1 LFPSW
6 VIIKNHW
13 AKYIICMYGNV
24 MMKPLTMYNLIYA
37 NKNSKPKAVI
47 AFSQEIRYT
56 KRFLCIHNSSCY
68 TSILWIRN
76 LGKVDWS
83 LFTVYHSKSCI
94 WVMGLFSSGLF
105 VCPLARQDC
114 IPLLIRTRTVTFHQ
128 ASLKGTLCLA
138 LPLVFQISFHFFWP
152 KILAQKHGCIKSFEY
167 DADLAL
173 FALDFKDGSGTPM
186 CFCLPSASDP
196 NSHPMHTSL
205 RFGRLLCCLW
215 C

>member
-68 TSILWIRN
+68 TSILWISIFN
-76 LGKVDWS
+76 PWMQELGKSWLVS
-83 LFTVYHSKSCI
+83 IH
-94 WVMGLFSSGLF
+94 
-105 VCPLARQDC
+105 R
-114 IPLLIRTRTVTFHQ
+114 IPF
-128 ASLKGTLCLA
+128 
-138 LPLVFQISFHFFWP
+138 
-152 KILAQKHGCIKSFEY
+152 
-167 DADLAL
+167 
-173 FALDFKDGSGTPM
+173 
-186 CFCLPSASDP
+186 
-196 NSHPMHTSL
+196 
-205 RFGRLLCCLW
+205 
-215 C
+215 